1 MRIDLPLPPSVNHY
15 WGQSGVCKY
24 LSKDARDFRLLVQL
38 ACKFQH
44 VPNYGDAR
52 LSIIVIIHAKNYNRQ
67 DLDNRIKPLFD
78 ALTHA
83 GVYDDDSQIDCFMV
97 KRGEVMRDGKCV
109 VYINK
114 MGDNEDAISQIT
126 F

>member
-15 WGQSGVCKY
+15 WGQSGVCKF
-24 LSKDARDFRLLVQL
+24 LSKEAKDFRLLL
-38 ACKFQH
+38 NMACKFQK

-52 LSIIVIIHAKNYNRQ
+52 LSIIVIIHPKNNNRQ

-78 ALTHA
+78 ALHHA
-83 GVYDDDSQIDCFMV
+83 GIYDDDSQIDCFMV
-97 KRGEVMRDGKCV
+97 KRGEVVPDGKCV

>member
-1 MRIDLPLPPSVNHY
+1 M
-15 WGQSGVCKY
+15 
-24 LSKDARDFRLLVQL
+24 SKEAKDFRLLL
-38 ACKFQH
+38 NMACKFQK

-52 LSIIVIIHAKNYNRQ
+52 LSIIVIIHSKNNNRQ

-78 ALTHA
+78 ALLHA
-83 GVYDDDSQIDCFMV
+83 GIYDDDSQIDCFMV
-97 KRGEVMRDGKCV
+97 KRGEVLRDGKCV
-109 VYINK
+109 VYITK